1 MSKHPNLIVRQDNPF
16 NAEPSLEALCQS
28 PVTPVELFFIRS
40 HGNMPSVDPVEYR
53 LSIENTPIPL
63 LLSLDD
69 IQHRFA
75 KVTVEATLQCAGN
88 RRQGL
93 MAVQPIPGE
102 VDWDSAA
109 ISNSTWSGV
118 RLRDVLEAAGI
129 RATDQQLFVAFEGL
143 DETERHNQRIHFGGS
158 IPIDKALSPEVIL
171 AYEMDEEP
179 LPPAHGFPLRA
190 VVPGY
195 IGARNVKWLSR
206 IMVQAMPSDNY
217 FQSHAYKLFAPNI
230 TSETADWEAGL
241 MLGEMSINSVI
252 CWPHNGMT
260 IPSGTIEVRGYAIA
274 GGNRYVARVDVS
286 DDGGQSW
293 ITADLLGDA
302 RPWTW
307 RFWRARLTLTP
318 GEHQLAVRAV
328 DSAANT
334 QPENARSIWNF
345 KGYMNNAWHR
355 VTVMVA

>member
-1 MSKHPNLIVRQDNPF
+1 MSPKMIVRQDDPF

-28 PVTPVELFFIRS
+28 SVTPVELFFIRS

-53 LSIENTPIPL
+53 LSIENTPVPL

-69 IQHRFA
+69 IKHRFA

-88 RRQGL
+88 RRQEL

-102 VDWDSAA
+102 VPWDAAA

-118 RLRDVLEAAGI
+118 RLGDVLKVAGI
-129 RATDQQLFVAFEGL
+129 QATDQQFFVAFEGL
-143 DETERHNQRIHFGGS
+143 DETERHNKRIHFGGS
-158 IPIDKALSPEVIL
+158 IPIDKALSKEVIL
-171 AYEMDEEP
+171 AYEMDGAP
-179 LPPAHGFPLRA
+179 LKPSHGFPLRV

-206 IMVQAMPSDNY
+206 IMVHAMPSDNY

-230 TSETADWEAGL
+230 TAETVDWDAGL

-260 IPSGTIEVRGYAIA
+260 IPAGIIGVRGYAIA
-274 GGNRYVARVDVS
+274 GGNRHVARVDVS
-286 DDGGQSW
+286 VDGDQSW

-307 RFWRARLTLTP
+307 RFWRAGLSLTP

-345 KGYMNNAWHR
+345 KGYTNNAWHR
-355 VTVMVA
+355 VTVMAE